1 MHKIFTKILAI
12 AVTYYL
18 ASICIFYSLSFFIYN
33 EHVLFIISFYFE
45 EGETQVFLSIN
56 IQHNSNLAL
65 KQHTNVKLSDFFFG
79 NKETAVKIS

>member
-33 EHVLFIISFYFE
+33 EHVLFIKSFYFE
-45 EGETQVFLSIN
+45 EGETQVFFSIN
-56 IQHNSNLAL
+56 IQHNSNLLTL
-65 KQHTNVKLSDFFFG
+65 KQHTNVKLSDFFFLEI
-79 NKETAVKIS
+79 KKQQ